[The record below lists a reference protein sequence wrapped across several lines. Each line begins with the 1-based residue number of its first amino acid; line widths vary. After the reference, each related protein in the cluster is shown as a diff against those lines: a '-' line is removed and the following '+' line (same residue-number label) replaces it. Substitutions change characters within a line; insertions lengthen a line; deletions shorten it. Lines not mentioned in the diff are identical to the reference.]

1 MGKAPIA
8 PSILPNN
15 AALQKHP
22 QASQYRRAKIVC
34 TIGPASRSPETIGH
48 LIEEGMDV
56 ARLNFSHGTAIDHTA
71 TVNAV
76 REAAAQRKRAVAI
89 LQDLQGPK
97 IRVGKIQPGTV
108 LEAGTE
114 FILTTQELQG
124 DAHRASITYENL
136 PQDVQPGN
144 LLLLDDGLLQL
155 EVLEVQGSEVI
166 TRVLVGGPLSNNK
179 GVNLP
184 GIKVS
189 APAMSD
195 KDRADLIL
203 GQQLGVDFLALSFVR
218 APSDVHTARE
228 AIAWARAEIPEAQ
241 RRAPTQIIA
250 KIEKP
255 EAIERLGEIIDAADG
270 IMVARG
276 DLGVELGP
284 EKVPLIQKAAIEM
297 CNARGKLVITATQ
310 MLESMTHTPRPTR
323 AEASDVANAIMDAT
337 DAVMLSGETA
347 SGKYPLLAV
356 RTMDRI
362 IREVEQSERFH
373 KEMAQQ
379 EWPMIR
385 VTSNAVAHAAVVASR
400 LVEAPVIVAISDSG
414 GAARLL
420 SEYRPSATIIGM
432 TRIPEVYNQLA
443 AYWGVLP
450 MMAPEAD
457 SEARLIGA
465 TLSLIRDRGFARS
478 GQMVILTMAI
488 PFRSG
493 RSTNTMQIHMVP

>member
-1 MGKAPIA
+1 
-8 PSILPNN
+8 LTR
-15 AALQKHP
+15 HP
-22 QASQYRRAKIVC
+22 QAGPFRCAKIVC
-34 TIGPASRSPETIGH
+34 TIGPASRNAETIGF
-48 LIEEGMDV
+48 LIDEGMDV
-56 ARLNFSHGTAIDHTA
+56 ARLNFSHGTAEDHTA
-71 TVNAV
+71 TVKAV
-76 REAAAQRKRAVAI
+76 REAARSRGRAVAI

-97 IRVGKIQPGTV
+97 IRVGKILPGTV

-114 FILTTQELQG
+114 FVLTTDEIVG
-124 DAHRASITYENL
+124 DAQRASITYDRL
-136 PQDVQPGN
+136 PEDVKPGN

-155 EVLEVQGSEVI
+155 EVLEVAGHDVI

-184 GIKVS
+184 GVKVS
-189 APAMSD
+189 APSMPE
-195 KDRADLIL
+195 KDRIDLVL
-203 GQQLGVDFLALSFVR
+203 GQKLGVDFLALSFVR
-218 APSDVHTARE
+218 SPSDIHAARE
-228 AIAWARAEIPEAQ
+228 AIAWARAEIPDAQ
-241 RRAPTQIIA
+241 RRVPTPIIA

-255 EAIERLGEIIDAADG
+255 EAVELLGEIIDAADG

-297 CNARGKLVITATQ
+297 TNARGKLVITATQ
-310 MLESMTHTPRPTR
+310 MLESMTQTPRPTR

-337 DAVMLSGETA
+337 DAVMLSAETA

-362 IREVEQSERFH
+362 IREVEQSDRFRRQ
-373 KEMAQQ
+373 MMQQ

-385 VTSNAVAHAAVVASR
+385 VTANAVAHAAVVASR
-400 LVEAPVIVAISDSG
+400 LVEAPVIAAISDSG

-420 SEYRPSATIIGM
+420 SEYRPTATIIGM
-432 TRIPEVYNQLA
+432 TRSPEVYNQLA

-450 MMAPEAD
+450 MMTPDAD
-457 SEARLIGA
+457 SEAMLIGA
-465 TLSLIRDRGFARS
+465 TLNLIRERGLAKP
-478 GQMVILTMAI
+478 GQHVILTMAI

-493 RSTNTMQIHMVP
+493 RSTNTMQIHMIP